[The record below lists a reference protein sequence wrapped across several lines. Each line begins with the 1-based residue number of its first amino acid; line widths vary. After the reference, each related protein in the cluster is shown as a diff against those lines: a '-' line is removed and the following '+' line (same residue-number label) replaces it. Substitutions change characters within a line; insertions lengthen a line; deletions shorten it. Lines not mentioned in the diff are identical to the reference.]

1 MKFLLPLLA
10 LALTTTGWAQ
20 IDDPHFKTVDEATNK
35 SVREFFK
42 HYEQLYNLH
51 KAHELAAYFG
61 DGGVMHPPRRRIRL
75 LADADGYHSNPWQ
88 SESCNEGR
96 QCCGRFAR
104 AIAARS
110 LG

>member
-61 DGGVMHPPRRRIRL
+61 DGGVMHPPRRRIHRENGHREAYKRL
-75 LADADGYHSNPWQ
+75 RFRALA
-88 SESCNEGR
+88 R
-96 QCCGRFAR
+96 
-104 AIAARS
+104 
-110 LG
+110 

>member
-61 DGGVMHPPRRRIRL
+61 DGGVMHPPQKKN
-75 LADADGYHSNPWQ
+75 S
-88 SESCNEGR
+88 
-96 QCCGRFAR
+96 
-104 AIAARS
+104 
-110 LG
+110 